1 MRLWNHDDDVVRK
14 AGTGDHP
21 PLLSKQLRVCSGIA
35 TKETA
40 DRSRAIME
48 EAKLDPDVGEPS
60 FPPLKKP
67 LNGESSA
74 ARVNRIVCA
83 AALELPT
90 GEIVT
95 GCNSPL
101 LHASS
106 ALILN
111 AVKVLAGIDHEIDLI
126 PPAIVQSVTA
136 MKRDVLKGR
145 GVSLNLDET
154 LICLAMSRA
163 INEDARKA
171 SEELPKL
178 MGCEVHMTHI
188 PSSGDSS
195 GLRKLLLNVTSD
207 PRFPSS
213 NLYNPA

>member
-1 MRLWNHDDDVVRK
+1 MERVVPWKELNAIIEPFYPK
-14 AGTGDHP
+14 AGKGRP
-21 PLLSKQLRVCSGIA
+21 PVGVERMLRIHFLQSWFNLSDPAAQEALRRGIERG
-35 TKETA
+35 K
-40 DRSRAIME
+40 
-48 EAKLDPDVGEPS
+48 G
-60 FPPLKKP
+60 
-67 LNGESSA
+67 
-74 ARVNRIVCA
+74 VNRIVCA

-90 GEIVT
+90 GEIAT

-111 AVKVLAGIDHEIDLI
+111 AVKILAGIDHEVDLI

-171 SEELPKL
+171 SEELPRL

-207 PRFPSS
+207 PRFPTS

>member
-1 MRLWNHDDDVVRK
+1 
-14 AGTGDHP
+14 
-21 PLLSKQLRVCSGIA
+21 
-35 TKETA
+35 
-40 DRSRAIME
+40 ME
-48 EAKLDPDVGEPS
+48 EAKLDPNQRVVVP
-60 FPPLKKP
+60 
-67 LNGESSA
+67 A
-74 ARVNRIVCA
+74 AQEALRRGIERGKGVNRIVCA

-90 GEIVT
+90 GEIAT

-111 AVKVLAGIDHEIDLI
+111 AVKILAGIDHEVDLI

-171 SEELPKL
+171 SEELPRL

-207 PRFPSS
+207 PRFPTS